1 MYYYLLVSP
10 TEALIAS
17 MLDADAFA
25 LYMSRGEHNTAKEQ
39 LIFAEITGEFGSDY
53 DWEFARKTCV
63 AHSDGR
69 PKNSVYLSVYR
80 ALERVP
86 LEFLGDLFLVTKDG
100 KCLRLKKGLY
110 EEVKKWRGYALYK
123 ELCPVTPLVAS
134 TLQPRSFATYLLDST
149 RHISVPAIVFADVKL
164 FDLDDIK
171 TKDECLGLFDWDSC
185 QHLRSCFAEIRRSP
199 FKKAKTIDRSYS
211 EQFDYSVID
220 KGIYFGRAKEGIIF
234 YPLPSV
240 ETIKERYR
248 EWGVS
253 ANIIKRDTND

>member
-17 MLDADAFA
+17 MLDSDAFA
-25 LYMSRGEHNTAKEQ
+25 LYMARGEHNTAKEQ
-39 LIFAEITGEFGSDY
+39 LIFVEITGEFGSDF
-53 DWEFARKTCV
+53 DWDFARKTCV
-63 AHSDGR
+63 PHPDGR

-86 LEFLGDLFLVTKDG
+86 LEFMGDLFLVTKDG
-100 KCLRLKKGLY
+100 KTLRLKKGLY
-110 EEVKKWRGYALYK
+110 EEPQKWRGYALYK

-134 TLQPRSFATYLLDST
+134 TLLPRAFATYLLDST

-164 FDLDDIK
+164 FDLDDPK
-171 TKDECLGLFDWDSC
+171 KGDECLHLFDKESC
-185 QHLRSCFAEIRRSP
+185 EHLRSCFAEIRRTP
-199 FKKAKTIDRSYS
+199 FKKAKTIDRSYGDK
-211 EQFDYSVID
+211 FDYSIID
-220 KGIYFGRAKEGIIF
+220 KGLYFGRAKEGIIF

-240 ETIKERYR
+240 ATIREEHF

-253 ANIIKRDTND
+253 ANIIKR